1 MSHVIVVDDND
12 TNLLLLRHIL
22 LKLDGVAVDTFSDP
36 LQALQ
41 WCQQNEPDL
50 ILLDYMMPEID
61 GLEFMRRFYALP
73 HRQEVPIVMV
83 TADTE
88 RDVRHLALEQGAR
101 DFLTKPVDKVELTVR
116 VRNLLALRKSTQ
128 QLANR
133 AAWLLEEVK
142 QATAEIRA
150 REKEAILR
158 LSRAAE
164 YRDPETGAHLLRMS
178 AYTRLIARQVGL
190 PLQEQEMLQEAA
202 PMHDIGK
209 VGIPDAILLKPGKL
223 TAEEMAVMRQHPS
236 FGHEILTGSVS
247 PLLQCAAVVALSHHE
262 KYDGSGYPQG
272 LAGQDIPLWGRIVAI
287 ADVFDALTSARPYKK
302 AWPLDKAREFL
313 ISQKN
318 HHFDPECVDALL
330 AVWPEV
336 ITIRQQYADEYDA
349 AGSHGHFAAKGD
361 GHA

>member
-22 LKLDGVAVDTFSDP
+22 QKLDGVTVDTFADP
-36 LQALQ
+36 LQALE
-41 WCQQNEPDL
+41 WCRQHEPDL

-61 GLEFMRRFYALP
+61 GLEFMRRFFALP
-73 HRQEVPIVMV
+73 QRQDVPVVMV

-88 RDVRHLALEQGAR
+88 RDVRHLALQQGAR

-116 VRNLLALRKSTQ
+116 VSNLLALRKSTQ

-178 AYTRLIARQVGL
+178 AYTRLIARQLGL

-223 TAEEMAVMRQHPS
+223 SHEEMAIMRQHPL
-236 FGHEILTGSVS
+236 FGHEILADSVS

-262 KYDGSGYPQG
+262 KFDGSGYPHG
-272 LAGQDIPLWGRIVAI
+272 LSGQNIPLWGRIVAV
-287 ADVFDALTSARPYKK
+287 ADVFDALTSARPYKQ
-302 AWPLDKAREFL
+302 AWPLERARQHLEE
-313 ISQKN
+313 QKGA
-318 HHFDPECVDALL
+318 HFDPACVDALFAL
-330 AVWPEV
+330 WPEV
-336 ITIRQQYADEYDA
+336 MIIRQRHADEQDSLLLSA
-349 AGSHGHFAAKGD
+349 DCQGAGNA
-361 GHA
+361 

>member
-22 LKLDGVAVDTFSDP
+22 LKLDDVTVDTFSDP
-36 LQALQ
+36 RQALD
-41 WCQQNEPDL
+41 WCSLYEPDL
-50 ILLDYMMPEID
+50 VLLDYMMPEMD
-61 GLEFMRRFYALP
+61 GMEFMRRFLALP
-73 HRQEVPIVMV
+73 QRQDVPVVMV

-88 RDVRHLALEQGAR
+88 RDVRHLALQMGAR

-116 VRNLLALRKSTQ
+116 VRNLLALRKSSQ

-142 QATAEIRA
+142 KATAEIRA

-178 AYTRLIARQVGL
+178 SYARLIARELGL
-190 PLQEQEMLQEAA
+190 PQQEQEMLQEAA

-223 TAEEMAVMRQHPS
+223 TDDEMAIMRQHPG
-236 FGHEILTGSVS
+236 FGHEILNDSVS

-262 KYDGSGYPQG
+262 KFDGSGYPSG
-272 LAGQDIPLWGRIVAI
+272 LTGEAIPLWGRIVAV
-287 ADVFDALTSARPYKK
+287 ADVFDALTSDRPYKR
-302 AWPLDKAREFL
+302 AWPLDDARRYLEDE
-313 ISQKN
+313 KGR
-318 HHFDPECVDALL
+318 HFDPVCVDALF
-330 AVWPEV
+330 AAWEDVQR
-336 ITIRQQYADEYDA
+336 IREQFADEKVPPTVHSPYKE
-349 AGSHGHFAAKGD
+349 GGH
-361 GHA
+361 HA

>member
-22 LKLDGVAVDTFSDP
+22 QRLDGVTVDTFADP
-36 LQALQ
+36 QQALA
-41 WCQQNEPDL
+41 WCTQFEPDL
-50 ILLDYMMPEID
+50 ILLDYMMPEMD
-61 GLEFMRRFYALP
+61 GLEFMRRFFALP
-73 HRQEVPIVMV
+73 HRQEVPVVMV

-88 RDVRHLALEQGAR
+88 RDVRHLALQQGAR

-116 VRNLLALRKSTQ
+116 VRNLLALRKSSQ

-133 AAWLLEEVK
+133 AAWLMEEVK
-142 QATAEIRA
+142 LATAEIRA

-178 AYTRLIARQVGL
+178 GYTRLIARQLGL
-190 PLQEQEMLQEAA
+190 PQQEQEMLHEAA

-223 TAEEMAVMRQHPS
+223 SDEEMAVMRQHPL
-236 FGHEILTGSVS
+236 FGHEILNGSVS

-262 KYDGSGYPQG
+262 KFDGSGYPQG
-272 LAGQDIPLWGRIVAI
+272 LCGTDIPLWGRIVAV
-287 ADVFDALTSARPYKK
+287 ADVFDALTSSRPYKQ
-302 AWPLDKAREFL
+302 AWPLEKARHYLESHKGL
-313 ISQKN
+313 
-318 HHFDPECVDALL
+318 HFDPACVDALI
-330 AVWPEV
+330 AQWPDV
-336 ITIRQQYADEYDA
+336 MIIRQQYADEHDA
-349 AGSHGHFAAKGD
+349 ASQTHQPPGAP
-361 GHA
+361 HA